1 MVAVEEAAS
10 LREQMSRARARIR
23 EMREMLLAAN
33 SLDHAADAQVGDAD
47 AVPLD
52 RSELA
57 PYLLAL
63 ALDMCA
69 TQVPAERAAD
79 ELLEVAQ
86 GSPMALLAARSLASA
101 LHKELPDDKRA
112 RLVVDLLTAA
122 VRRARVEAF
131 GVTTI
136 S

>member
-1 MVAVEEAAS
+1 
-10 LREQMSRARARIR
+10 MSRARSRIR
-23 EMREMLLAAN
+23 DMREMLLSAN
-33 SLDHAADAQVGDAD
+33 SLDHAADAPAGDVA

-69 TQVPAERAAD
+69 TQVPVERAAD
-79 ELLEVAQ
+79 ELIEVGQ
-86 GSPMALLAARSLASA
+86 GSPMALLAARSLASS

-112 RLVVDLLTAA
+112 RLVVDLLTRA

-131 GVTTI
+131 GGAF
-136 S
+136 SP

>member
-1 MVAVEEAAS
+1 
-10 LREQMSRARARIR
+10 
-23 EMREMLLAAN
+23 MREMLVDAN
-33 SLDHAADAQVGDAD
+33 SLDHAADAPTGEAG

-69 TQVPAERAAD
+69 TQVPVERAAD
-79 ELLEVAQ
+79 ELLEVAH
-86 GSPMALLAARSLASA
+86 GSPMALLSARSLASA
-101 LHKELPDDKRA
+101 LHKELPDDIRA
-112 RLVVDLLTAA
+112 RLVVDLLTSS
-122 VRRARVEAF
+122 VRRARVDAF
-131 GVTTI
+131 GGGTI

>member
-1 MVAVEEAAS
+1 LAVEEAAS
-10 LREQMSRARARIR
+10 LVEQMSRARARIR
-23 EMREMLLAAN
+23 EMRELLLSAQ
-33 SLDHAADAQVGDAD
+33 SLDLAADAEVGEAN
-47 AVPLD
+47 AVPVD

-69 TQVPAERAAD
+69 TQVPAARAAD
-79 ELLEVAQ
+79 ELLEVAR

-112 RLVVDLLTAA
+112 RLVVDLLTIA
-122 VRRARVEAF
+122 VRRARLEAF
-131 GVTTI
+131 DGRVLT
-136 S
+136 

>member
-1 MVAVEEAAS
+1 MAVEEAAS
-10 LREQMSRARARIR
+10 LREQMDRARSRIR

-33 SLDHAADAQVGDAD
+33 ALDRAADAEVGDAD
-47 AVPLD
+47 AVPMD

-63 ALDMCA
+63 SLDMCA
-69 TQVPAERAAD
+69 TQVP
-79 ELLEVAQ
+79 
-86 GSPMALLAARSLASA
+86 PRSLGAA

-112 RLVVDLLTAA
+112 RLVVDLLTQA
-122 VRRARVEAF
+122 VRRARVQAF
-131 GVTTI
+131 GADTL

>member
-1 MVAVEEAAS
+1 
-10 LREQMSRARARIR
+10 
-23 EMREMLLAAN
+23 MREMLMAAN
-33 SLDHAADAQVGDAD
+33 SLDQAADADDGDVTAI
-47 AVPLD
+47 PID

-69 TQVPAERAAD
+69 TQIPAERAAA
-79 ELLEVAQ
+79 ELLEVAH
-86 GSPMALLAARSLASA
+86 GSPMALLSARALALN
-101 LHKELPDDKRA
+101 LHKELPADKRS
-112 RLVVDLLTAA
+112 RLVVDLLTTA

-131 GVTTI
+131 GT

>member
-1 MVAVEEAAS
+1 MAVEEAAS
-10 LREQMSRARARIR
+10 LREQMSRARSRIR

-33 SLDHAADAQVGDAD
+33 SLDHAAGAAVGEPA
-47 AVPLD
+47 AVPVD

-63 ALDMCA
+63 SLDMCA
-69 TQVPAERAAD
+69 TNVPADRAAD

-86 GSPMALLAARSLASA
+86 GSPMALLAARSLASN
-101 LHKELPDDKRA
+101 LHKQLPDDKRA
-112 RLVVDLLTAA
+112 RLVVDLLTMA

-131 GVTTI
+131 ST
-136 S
+136 

>member
-1 MVAVEEAAS
+1 
-10 LREQMSRARARIR
+10 
-23 EMREMLLAAN
+23 MLLAAN
-33 SLDHAADAQVGDAD
+33 SLDHAADASTGDVD

-79 ELLEVAQ
+79 ELLEVAE

-112 RLVVDLLTAA
+112 RLVVDLVTMA

-131 GVTTI
+131 GGALT
-136 S
+136 

>member
-1 MVAVEEAAS
+1 
-10 LREQMSRARARIR
+10 
-23 EMREMLLAAN
+23 MREMLRAAN
-33 SLDHAADAQVGDAD
+33 SLDLAADSDEDAG

-86 GSPMALLAARSLASA
+86 GSPMALLAARSLASS

-112 RLVVDLLTAA
+112 RLVVDLLTRA

-131 GVTTI
+131 SG
-136 S
+136 SGLS

>member
-1 MVAVEEAAS
+1 MAVEEAAS
-10 LREQMSRARARIR
+10 LREQMSRARSRIR

-33 SLDHAADAQVGDAD
+33 SLDHAADGDAD
-47 AVPLD
+47 AIPRD

-69 TQVPAERAAD
+69 TQMPAERAAA

-86 GSPMALLAARSLASA
+86 GSPMALLAARSLASN
-101 LHKELPDDKRA
+101 LHKELPADKRS
-112 RLVVDLLTAA
+112 RLVVDLLTMA

-131 GVTTI
+131 GTA
-136 S
+136 

>member
-1 MVAVEEAAS
+1 
-10 LREQMSRARARIR
+10 
-23 EMREMLLAAN
+23 MLLAAN
-33 SLDHAADAQVGDAD
+33 SLDHAADAPAGAAD
-47 AVPLD
+47 AVPED

-69 TQVPAERAAD
+69 TQVSAERAAG
-79 ELLEVAQ
+79 ELLDVAD

-101 LHKELPDDKRA
+101 LHKELPEDKRA
-112 RLVVDLLTAA
+112 RLVVDLLTTT

-131 GVTTI
+131 GATTLG
-136 S
+136 

>member
-1 MVAVEEAAS
+1 VAVEEAAS
-10 LREQMSRARARIR
+10 LREQMDRARSRIR

-33 SLDHAADAQVGDAD
+33 ALDRAADAEVGDAD
-47 AVPLD
+47 AVPMD

-63 ALDMCA
+63 SLDMCA
-69 TQVPAERAAD
+69 TQVPPHRAVV
-79 ELLEVAQ
+79 ELLEVSA
-86 GSPMALLAARSLASA
+86 GSPMALLAARSLGAA

-112 RLVVDLLTAA
+112 RLVVDLLTQA
-122 VRRARVEAF
+122 VRRARVQAF
-131 GVTTI
+131 GADTL

>member
-1 MVAVEEAAS
+1 
-10 LREQMSRARARIR
+10 
-23 EMREMLLAAN
+23 MREMLVAAQ
-33 SLDHAADAQVGDAD
+33 SLDHAADTGAGESG

-63 ALDMCA
+63 SLDMCA
-69 TQVPAERAAD
+69 TQIPVARAAD

-86 GSPMALLAARSLASA
+86 GSPMALLAARSLASN

-112 RLVVDLLTAA
+112 RLVVDLLTTA

-131 GVTTI
+131 STPG
-136 S
+136 

>member
-1 MVAVEEAAS
+1 
-10 LREQMSRARARIR
+10 LREQMSRARSRIR

-33 SLDHAADAQVGDAD
+33 SLDHAADAEEGDAE
-47 AVPLD
+47 AVPVD

-69 TQVPAERAAD
+69 TQVPVERAAD

-86 GSPMALLAARSLASA
+86 GSPMALLAARSLASN
-101 LHKELPDDKRA
+101 LHKELPEDKRS
-112 RLVVDLLTAA
+112 RLVVDLLTMC
-122 VRRARVEAF
+122 VRRAQVEPFASAAASSSSTF
-131 GVTTI
+131 VR
-136 S
+136 

>member
-1 MVAVEEAAS
+1 MAVEEAAS
-10 LREQMSRARARIR
+10 LREQMDRARSRIR

-33 SLDHAADAQVGDAD
+33 ALDRAADAEVGDAD
-47 AVPLD
+47 AVPMD

-63 ALDMCA
+63 SLDMCA
-69 TQVPAERAAD
+69 TQVPPHRAVV
-79 ELLEVAQ
+79 ELLEVSA
-86 GSPMALLAARSLASA
+86 GSPMALLAARSLGAA

-112 RLVVDLLTAA
+112 RLVVDLLTQA
-122 VRRARVEAF
+122 VRRARVQAF
-131 GVTTI
+131 GADTL

>member
-1 MVAVEEAAS
+1 MAVEDAAS
-10 LREQMSRARARIR
+10 LCEQMSRARSRIR

-33 SLDHAADAQVGDAD
+33 SLDHAADAPDGGDA
-47 AVPLD
+47 ALQLD

-69 TQVPAERAAD
+69 TCVPIDRATC
-79 ELLEVAQ
+79 ELIEVAQ
-86 GSPMALLAARSLASA
+86 GSPMAMLAARSLASA
-101 LHKELPDDKRA
+101 LHKELPDDRRA
-112 RLVVDLLTAA
+112 RLVVDLLTKA

-131 GVTTI
+131 GGAR
-136 S
+136 SL